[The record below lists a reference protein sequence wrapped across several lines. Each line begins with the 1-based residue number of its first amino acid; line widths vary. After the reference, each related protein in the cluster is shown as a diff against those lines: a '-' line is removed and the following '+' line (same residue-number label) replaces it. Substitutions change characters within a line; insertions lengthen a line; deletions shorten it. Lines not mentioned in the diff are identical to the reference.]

1 MQTLPTYQDAAAVI
15 TQTES
20 SLTKGNRK
28 SYQSKENL
36 NEFRKTKSKVITL
49 INEKDP
55 GNQNIFK
62 DI

>member
-20 SLTKGNRK
+20 SLTKGNKK

-49 INEKDP
+49 TSFL
-55 GNQNIFK
+55 GG
-62 DI
+62 